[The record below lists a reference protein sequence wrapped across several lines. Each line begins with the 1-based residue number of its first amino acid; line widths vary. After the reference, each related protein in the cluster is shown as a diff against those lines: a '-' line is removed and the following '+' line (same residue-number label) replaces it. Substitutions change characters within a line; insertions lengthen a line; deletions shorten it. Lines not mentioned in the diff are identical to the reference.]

1 MEPAQQGAV
10 SCHKPPSHNSTATFV
25 SFCSLHPVSSL
36 TLGVCACTASSPM
49 LELLWSLS
57 PLLCSSYTQVF
68 SEHPPCPLPTLWFV
82 FSVLPQSEM
91 SLSLDFLFSLN
102 LVFIAASSA
111 WASLTMMVMSFADGM
126 IVYDRRML
134 VSACSEFRKRIKVW

>member
-1 MEPAQQGAV
+1 
-10 SCHKPPSHNSTATFV
+10 
-25 SFCSLHPVSSL
+25 
-36 TLGVCACTASSPM
+36 
-49 LELLWSLS
+49 
-57 PLLCSSYTQVF
+57 
-68 SEHPPCPLPTLWFV
+68 
-82 FSVLPQSEM
+82 M